1 MVVPVHCFVHMLR
14 DSCCLLHFLASVMC
28 VCIVYN
34 IYIQYIDEDLDVR
47 TVYIQ
52 LYMSIIGKV

>member
-1 MVVPVHCFVHMLR
+1 MLR

-28 VCIVYN
+28 DYSIYIY

-47 TVYIQ
+47 TVYIH